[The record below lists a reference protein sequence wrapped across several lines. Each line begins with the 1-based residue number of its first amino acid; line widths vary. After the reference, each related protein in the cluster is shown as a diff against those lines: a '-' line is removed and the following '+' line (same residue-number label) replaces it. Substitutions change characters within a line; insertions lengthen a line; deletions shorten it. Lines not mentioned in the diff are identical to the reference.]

1 MSGCEC
7 KPDRAQPSRK
17 GGTMSNLLD
26 DLFSGSFS
34 RRKFIKLASIAGFS
48 VPLANQALAQVAA
61 QSAPQGQDGVKFS
74 PSNIGGGGRVE
85 RDFYRDWIKT
95 SKVPMVEG
103 YSILDAKTQ
112 EVQPWPEI
120 GGRGVYLNFA
130 GNVHMDT
137 AIWEIPD
144 GKALIERHHFYEQ
157 IVYVLAGRGY
167 TTFTQSK
174 QQKKFEWQEGSLFS
188 IPMNLTHRHF
198 NSDSAHPA
206 RLLVISTFPFAL
218 QSFGSLGLL
227 SNMQYDFEDRFNG
240 ASDYFTKSKRI
251 RERWDEANFVKDIR
265 SAEVVLWEERGAGNA
280 SMYWD
285 MAGNTIL
292 EPHISEFEVGSYKL
306 GHRHPYEAIILTLNG
321 RGFSLA
327 GKNNLGGNEAVKM
340 DWKAGSVV
348 SPPFFWYHQHFN
360 TGATVARYLAITE
373 GDFPK
378 RLGIPLEV
386 EQIEADKEDPAI
398 RRLFEEELRKARAQA
413 KAEDHDD
420 NHLHGHHHTHDHD
433 HHHDH
438 DHDG

>member
-1 MSGCEC
+1 MSY
-7 KPDRAQPSRK
+7 
-17 GGTMSNLLD
+17 LLD
-26 DLFSGSFS
+26 DLFSGAVS
-34 RRKFIKLASIAGFS
+34 RRKFIEMAAKAGFAL
-48 VPLANQALAQVAA
+48 PMANFTLAEIAA
-61 QSAPQGQDGVKFS
+61 QSLPKAPEGQKLS
-74 PSNIGGGGRVE
+74 PANIGGGGRVE

-95 SKVPMVEG
+95 SKIPMVEG

-120 GGRGVYLNFA
+120 GGRGAYLNFS

-137 AIWEIPD
+137 AIWEIPE
-144 GKALIERHHFYEQ
+144 GKALVQRHHFYEQ
-157 IVYVLAGRGY
+157 IVYVLSGRGY
-167 TTFTQSK
+167 TAFTQGK
-174 QQKKFEWQEGSLFS
+174 RQNKVEWAEGSLFS
-188 IPMNLTHRHF
+188 IPMNLVHRHF

-206 RLLVISTFPFAL
+206 RLLVISTFPYAL
-218 QSFGSLGLL
+218 QSFGSVGLL
-227 SNMQYDFEDRFNG
+227 NNMQYDFNDRFD
-240 ASDYFTKSKRI
+240 ASADFFKRDERI
-251 RERWDEANFVKDIR
+251 RQRWEQANFVKDIR
-265 SAEVVLWEERGAGNA
+265 TAEVIAWQERGDGNA

-327 GKNNLGGNEAVKM
+327 GKNNLKDSEAVKM
-340 DWKAGSVV
+340 DWKTGSVV
-348 SPPFFWYHQHFN
+348 SPPFFWFHQHFN

-386 EQIEADKEDPAI
+386 EQIEKPQEDPAI
-398 RRLFEEELRKARAQA
+398 RRMFEAELQKARQQGRVH
-413 KAEDHDD
+413 DHDRD
-420 NHLHGHHHTHDHD
+420 HHHEHEHDSAHDDHHD

-438 DHDG
+438 A